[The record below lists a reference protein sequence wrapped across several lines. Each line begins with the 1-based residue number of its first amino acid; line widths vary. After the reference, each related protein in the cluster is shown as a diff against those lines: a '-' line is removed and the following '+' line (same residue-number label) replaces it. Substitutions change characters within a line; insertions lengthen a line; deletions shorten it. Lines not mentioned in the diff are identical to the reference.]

1 MCQSSGIGR
10 NLKQGGKGKPIEQ
23 ISAEQ
28 SPERGEGLNQ
38 ENIWRLQQSRDQ
50 VSEVGA
56 CLVWSGGRVGKR

>member
-10 NLKQGGKGKPIEQ
+10 NLKQGGKGKPIEK

-38 ENIWRLQQSRDQ
+38 ESIWRLQQSRDQ
-50 VSEVGA
+50 VPEVGA